1 MFELANAHFPT
12 QIRKRAAVKDRVN
25 PGIWG
30 HIAVQNQKNAGKVS
44 SPTLSYSC
52 PFKTV
57 RWHYLSAHL
66 KSEDLALISLAN
78 EYLGYQSHPLSQAR
92 FVGTRVN

>member
-44 SPTLSYSC
+44 SPTLS
-52 PFKTV
+52 F
-57 RWHYLSAHL
+57 SAHL

-78 EYLGYQSHPLSQAR
+78 EYLGYQPHPLSQAR